1 MGEHIKPVPGAAG
14 PALVMARWPTYP
26 GLKNNMKAFD
36 YKIIKDNNNMGVDGL
51 RQLLID
57 LYGPDLT

>member
-1 MGEHIKPVPGAAG
+1 
-14 PALVMARWPTYP
+14 MARWPIYP